1 MQAYLM
7 NVDTESRHGSRLKK
21 RSINHSFSNII
32 KMCAGGPACSLKR
45 FAVLR
50 KEYINVEL
58 SDRTC
63 PHLINLKEMERHK
76 TMMLHLK
83 C

>member
-1 MQAYLM
+1 
-7 NVDTESRHGSRLKK
+7 
-21 RSINHSFSNII
+21 
-32 KMCAGGPACSLKR
+32 MCAGGPALFLKG
-45 FAVLR
+45 FGVLR

-63 PHLINLKEMERHK
+63 PHSINLEEMERHK